1 VCSSD
6 LVVNVDTL
14 KIAVSPV
21 RMSFDF
27 EKAAFSSKLFKSM
40 SLEGVSYEV
49 PLEVSFFDNNPI
61 EIDFGRAHLVG
72 LTTLYLN
79 PSLRE
84 IDKSGIYTLRYTLM
98 GKTPFSGIFELQLFD
113 NLNNAASHSFKILEN

>member
-1 VCSSD
+1 
-6 LVVNVDTL
+6 
-14 KIAVSPV
+14 
-21 RMSFDF
+21 
-27 EKAAFSSKLFKSM
+27 M